1 MPLRPKKPCNA
12 QGCNVLTRNPR
23 YCDAHVDIGKSAEA
37 KRRERERETSAQRGY
52 SYKWQQ
58 ARKAYLAKHP
68 LCVECER
75 QGLVVAAN
83 HVDHIR
89 PHKGD
94 WTIFWDSTNW
104 QALCH
109 PCHSRKTAAED
120 GGWGNPSR
128 DRANGASKPL

>member
-1 MPLRPKKPCNA
+1 MPLRPKKTCNA

-23 YCDAHVDIGKSAEA
+23 YCDAHTDIGKSAEA
-37 KRRERERETSAQRGY
+37 KRHERKRETSSQRGY

-58 ARKAYLAKHP
+58 ARKAYLAKYP

-94 WTIFWDSTNW
+94 WTIFWDSSNW
-104 QALCH
+104 QPLCH
-109 PCHSRKTAAED
+109 PCHSRKTATED
-120 GGWGNPSR
+120 GGWGNP
-128 DRANGASKPL
+128 ASNAAK

>member
-23 YCDAHVDIGKSAEA
+23 YCDDHADIGKSAEA
-37 KRRERERETSAQRGY
+37 KRKERRRETSAQRGY

-58 ARKAYLAKHP
+58 ARKAYLTKHP

-75 QGLVVAAN
+75 QGLVVAATDLD
-83 HVDHIR
+83 HVV

-94 WTIFWDSTNW
+94 MGVFWDSSNW
-104 QALCH
+104 QSLCH
-109 PCHSRKTAAED
+109 PCHSRKTASED

-128 DRANGASKPL
+128 NPAN

>member
-1 MPLRPKKPCNA
+1 MPLRPKKPCSA

-23 YCDAHVDIGKSAEA
+23 YCDDHADIGKSAEA
-37 KRRERERETSAQRGY
+37 KRRERQRETSAQRGY

-58 ARKAYLAKHP
+58 ARKAYLAKYP

-94 WTIFWDSTNW
+94 WTIFWDSSNW
-104 QALCH
+104 QPLCH

-120 GGWGNPSR
+120 GGWGNPAR
-128 DRANGASKPL
+128 NAAK

>member
-1 MPLRPKKPCNA
+1 MPPRPKKPCTA

-23 YCDAHVDIGKSAEA
+23 YCDDHADIGKSAEA
-37 KRRERERETSAQRGY
+37 KRRERQRETSAQRGY

-75 QGLVVAAN
+75 QGLVVAATDLD
-83 HVDHIR
+83 HVVA
-89 PHKGD
+89 HKGD
-94 WTIFWDSTNW
+94 KAVFWDSSNW
-104 QALCH
+104 QPLCH
-109 PCHSRKTAAED
+109 PCHSRKTASED

-128 DRANGASKPL
+128 NRAN